1 MGKKYTLLSILLVI
15 LALGLVILPNK
26 NGPKETSP
34 KLMLS
39 SANEKSRYLSV
50 DQITHRIIENDPS
63 LLLIDLRPASQFKIF
78 ALPGS
83 INVISDSILSASN
96 FDIFSQPGKDKV
108 FYANSDLTAEMAWMI
123 CNRFSLKRM
132 YVMKGGLNEWFN
144 TIIEIGKPSVTA
156 SSTDLELLSFR
167 NAARQYFTGAG
178 QTIPV
183 PATGNPG
190 EKVTVTRKASGAKSG
205 GGC

>member
-167 NAARQYFTGAG
+167 NAARQYFTGTG

-183 PATGNPG
+183 PAAGNPG